1 MNMATFEAFYQRAPP
16 SSLRST
22 KPSMEKVVCNEIWE
36 IFHGLNMIGCI
47 FAVTSKKFDCQRT
60 LNLVCSSTVII
71 KSIRPIQNVHLA
83 LSDRAYHETLI
94 CFK

>member
-47 FAVTSKKFDCQRT
+47 FAVTSKIF
-60 LNLVCSSTVII
+60 
-71 KSIRPIQNVHLA
+71 
-83 LSDRAYHETLI
+83 
-94 CFK
+94 